1 MKLKQILYGIG
12 KTVIVSSVAILIAIT
27 AVNIQAKAWGNES
40 TFDTQYTFNKAIINT
55 FDGKK
60 EVSVSKWTDFEDGVN
75 IQVIATDGTVYYT
88 SSENCVLIYK
98 K

>member
-1 MKLKQILYGIG
+1 MKSEQVIIGTGIIS
-12 KTVIVSSVAILIAIT
+12 TILILALASID
-27 AVNIQAKAWGNES
+27 NIEAKAWGNQS

-60 EVSVSKWTDFEDGVN
+60 EVSVSKWTDFEDGIN